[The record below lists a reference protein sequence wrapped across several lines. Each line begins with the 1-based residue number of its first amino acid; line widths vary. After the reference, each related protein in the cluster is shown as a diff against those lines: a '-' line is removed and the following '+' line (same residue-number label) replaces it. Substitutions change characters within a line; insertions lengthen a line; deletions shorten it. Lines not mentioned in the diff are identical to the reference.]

1 MTVAE
6 RGAKMNLTINMPK
19 SLGRKIKAQSD
30 PDDFMVKAAQSAL
43 EDQMIALRLARSQ
56 EQSEGGEDA
65 TEEVEAFF
73 AKWDD
78 NAG

>member
-1 MTVAE
+1 MD
-6 RGAKMNLTINMPK
+6 LTIHVPDK
-19 SLGRKIKAQSD
+19 LGRKIKEQSD
-30 PDDFMVKAAQSAL
+30 PSGFMVKAAQVAF
-43 EDQMIALRLARSQ
+43 EDQMIAQRLARSQ
-56 EQSEGGEDA
+56 EQSERGEDA